1 MQTLRKDE
9 NFAQKLSEIEKSE
22 QDNFIISHAK
32 QFEILPVQNGTQ
44 SELQFTWGDIDDG
57 KRIFDTSLQLVLT
70 NVKATLSKDIDQF
83 AQGAQSK
90 LDIKIEKAN
99 LKKDVIKEGIRL
111 ADSQRLLFLAE
122 QATIARELGV
132 ETNFLEGNGQLT
144 PSGNSVSLSVNSL
157 SRPFYMHGYKAIEKE
172 IALIQARSPEDRLAL
187 SEEYAEVQQE
197 IYGLENDVS
206 ISRLLSARQ
215 MIDADDP
222 TRWVLFNLN
231 LAEITSN
238 KKTNL
243 ILALSVV
250 LGGFIGMC
258 FVLIRSA
265 VRKRS
270 LGGEI

>member
-1 MQTLRKDE
+1 M
-9 NFAQKLSEIEKSE
+9 
-22 QDNFIISHAK
+22 
-32 QFEILPVQNGTQ
+32 
-44 SELQFTWGDIDDG
+44 
-57 KRIFDTSLQLVLT
+57 
-70 NVKATLSKDIDQF
+70 
-83 AQGAQSK
+83 
-90 LDIKIEKAN
+90 
-99 LKKDVIKEGIRL
+99 
-111 ADSQRLLFLAE
+111 
-122 QATIARELGV
+122 

-144 PSGNSVSLSVNSL
+144 PSENSVSLSVNSL

-187 SEEYAEVQQE
+187 SKEYVQVQKE

-243 ILALSVV
+243 ILALSMV

-265 VRKRS
+265 VRKRN